1 LDKGRKI
8 LKKKSAARI
17 AAIAAVGGEER
28 GKRSVFIQTVQ
39 QSDNDGQRAAAKGVR
54 AENTVFRAEHKQ
66 RNQNPKGRIT
76 LRKTS
81 HKFETSCVFP
91 AGNM

>member
-1 LDKGRKI
+1 M
-8 LKKKSAARI
+8 KKKSAARI
-17 AAIAAVGGEER
+17 ARIAAVGGKQR

-39 QSDNDGQRAAAKGVR
+39 QSDNDGKGAAAKSVR
-54 AENTVFRAEHKQ
+54 AENTVFRAKHKQ
-66 RNQNPKGRIT
+66 RNQNPKGRVT

-81 HKFETSCVFP
+81 HKFETSCVFT